1 MDLSRRDFL
10 KATGISGIGLALS
23 SLGFDLTE
31 AKSAAHMFKLKG
43 AREFTTIS
51 HFCACGCGVIGY
63 VKGRQAHQP
72 RGCDGQPNQSR
83 CALQQ
88 GTRLRDDPELE
99 GARDE
104 AAVPRTGERPLGGDQ
119 LE

>member
-10 KATGISGIGLALS
+10 KATGIGGISLALS
-23 SLGFDLTE
+23 SLGFDLKE
-31 AKSAAHMFKLKG
+31 ARAAAHTFKLKG
-43 AREFTTIS
+43 AREFTSIC

-63 VKGRQAHQP
+63 VKDGKLIN
-72 RGCDGQPNQSR
+72 GQPDQSR

-104 AAVPRTGERPLGGDQ
+104 AIVPRAGQ
-119 LE
+119 